1 MDFESNLVRKT
12 WTKARI
18 TLLYKGKGER
28 TKHNSHGVRSLLKM
42 FEVISPEVLEERV
55 LNDKDY
61 LMKGKEGIK
70 VTYQR

>member
-42 FEVISPEVLEERV
+42 FEVISPEVLEE
-55 LNDKDY
+55 
-61 LMKGKEGIK
+61 I
-70 VTYQR
+70 